1 MAERDFENG
10 GDRENGFA
18 GPLGFRRTRSGRRRW
33 SDAAKGRIVRES
45 FERGASVRDVARRH
59 GITPQQLTGWRR
71 EAREGQ
77 LALVEDEQTT
87 FVALEVDDAAPITAV
102 AAMIEIAVGRVVV
115 RACAS
120 TSGTRIAE
128 IAAVLEARL

>member
-1 MAERDFENG
+1 MAEMVGENG
-10 GDRENGFA
+10 RDGEHGFA

-59 GITPQQLTGWRR
+59 GIAPQQLTGWRR

-77 LALVEDEQTT
+77 LVLVEDDHTT

-102 AAMIEIAVGRVVV
+102 ASMMEISVGRVVV

-120 TSGTRIAE
+120 TPSTRIAE
-128 IAAVLEARL
+128 IAAALEARL